1 MEGDISDENG
11 AAAPEFKLRCMRKG
25 FLVVVSKIPTLLKL
39 NVFSP
44 KDGA

>member
-1 MEGDISDENG
+1 MEGNISD
-11 AAAPEFKLRCMRKG
+11 AAAPEFKLLCMRKG
-25 FLVVVSKIPTLLKL
+25 FLVVVSKIPTLLKQ